1 MARGETQMLEEGE
14 HPSPD
19 TIVIQ
24 EESTREEGMVAG
36 LTAGPHGSMPFST
49 MTVAFTHEEWSY
61 SGPAL
66 RDRSKEGRPD
76 KARNLVL
83 LGLPVSRLA

>member
-1 MARGETQMLEEGE
+1 
-14 HPSPD
+14 
-19 TIVIQ
+19 
-24 EESTREEGMVAG
+24 
-36 LTAGPHGSMPFST
+36 MPFST

-66 RDRSKEGRPD
+66 RDVSKEARRPD

-83 LGLPVSRLA
+83 LGKETI

>member
-1 MARGETQMLEEGE
+1 
-14 HPSPD
+14 
-19 TIVIQ
+19 
-24 EESTREEGMVAG
+24 
-36 LTAGPHGSMPFST
+36 MPFST

-83 LGLPVSRLA
+83 LGKETT